1 LRTSENEITIRAE
14 IEALRS
20 MTVGRL
26 RERYAEVFGEP
37 SRSYN
42 KQFLFRRVAWRIQA
56 LAEGGLSER
65 ARQRA
70 LEIANDADLRVRPPK
85 DAIAYGGPPAADRAT
100 VIRVRHAAD
109 GRLPMPG
116 SLLVR
121 DYRGKQIVVTVL
133 ENGCRI
139 RNLTAWPPLG
149 LYLREV
155 QFHPGKTR
163 WGEGIDWIL
172 PPAHMDTFDDQT
184 MTAPLVNLIS
194 EKIAKYRTRP
204 MQTVCDELVLLV
216 FFNQGVMYNTPIQTP
231 RRNAQ
236 MIVDDVRMAIPED
249 HGLFSRAYLFL
260 APSPGERTFQLW

>member
-1 LRTSENEITIRAE
+1 MTIRTE

-85 DAIAYGGPPAADRAT
+85 DAIAYGGPPAENRAT

-121 DYRGKQIVVTVL
+121 DYRGKQILVKVL
-133 ENGCRI
+133 ENGFQYDDRQYSS
-139 RNLTAWPPLG
+139 LTAIAQEVTGTKWTGFAFFG
-149 LYLREV
+149 L
-155 QFHPGKTR
+155 
-163 WGEGIDWIL
+163 
-172 PPAHMDTFDDQT
+172 
-184 MTAPLVNLIS
+184 
-194 EKIAKYRTRP
+194 
-204 MQTVCDELVLLV
+204 
-216 FFNQGVMYNTPIQTP
+216 TP
-231 RRNAQ
+231 RRRRVRNGKPMECEVQLRRPSIRCAIYTRKSSEEGLQKEFNSLDAQ
-236 MIVDDVRMAIPED
+236 RESAEAFIASQRGQGWQVQPELYEP
-249 HGLFSRAYLFL
+249 HGAVFRSH
-260 APSPGERTFQLW
+260 